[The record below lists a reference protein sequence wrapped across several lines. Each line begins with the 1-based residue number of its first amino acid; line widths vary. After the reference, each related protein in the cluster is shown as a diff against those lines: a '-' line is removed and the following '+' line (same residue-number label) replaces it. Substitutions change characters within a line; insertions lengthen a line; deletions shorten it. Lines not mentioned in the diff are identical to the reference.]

1 MKIDLLK
8 NSFINI
14 SKNIYDSD
22 FINLAKINDEKICFD
37 DNTLFLSKSSKD
49 KLNSQPIENNK
60 ECVYIFKY
68 FNSYGVLADLPIE
81 DYTSEKINAMNL
93 FCRMLFKG

>member
-37 DNTLFLSKSSKD
+37 FSKNILIFYPDSFSESSSFLIDDEILKEYRKKDIAIAFYDKFRYLIDFSS
-49 KLNSQPIENNK
+49 
-60 ECVYIFKY
+60 
-68 FNSYGVLADLPIE
+68 G
-81 DYTSEKINAMNL
+81 MW
-93 FCRMLFKG
+93 

>member
-49 KLNSQPIENNK
+49 KYHYYKEQNYVYYIIITNK
-60 ECVYIFKY
+60 NHLYTN
-68 FNSYGVLADLPIE
+68 FNI
-81 DYTSEKINAMNL
+81 K
-93 FCRMLFKG
+93 R

>member
-49 KLNSQPIENNK
+49 KLNSHAMSTATRLAVVLHRT
-60 ECVYIFKY
+60 CSVTAT
-68 FNSYGVLADLPIE
+68 GVQ
-81 DYTSEKINAMNL
+81 
-93 FCRMLFKG
+93 

>member
-14 SKNIYDSD
+14 SNNIYDSD

-49 KLNSQPIENNK
+49 KLNSFL
-60 ECVYIFKY
+60 V
-68 FNSYGVLADLPIE
+68 
-81 DYTSEKINAMNL
+81 
-93 FCRMLFKG
+93 